1 MQPNPTHRSA
11 PPDAA
16 ALAQQ
21 GPHVCKPHTTRCAC
35 GTRGSLRGHQPH
47 QIYRARN
54 VPEPPRL
61 QEASPPSRRRVR
73 FLQPRSITHPL
84 RRSSLS
90 RGSPVHLLVRVSK
103 TEPVRKP

>member
-21 GPHVCKPHTTRCAC
+21 SSHVCQPHTVRCAC
-35 GTRGSLRGHQPH
+35 RTRGRLRGHQPH
-47 QIYRARN
+47 QIRGARD

-61 QEASPPSRRRVR
+61 QEAPPS
-73 FLQPRSITHPL
+73 S
-84 RRSSLS
+84 
-90 RGSPVHLLVRVSK
+90 
-103 TEPVRKP
+103 